1 MKKSETRLG
10 TCMAGNPENGSL
22 LFVGLPLRQPRLL
35 IPMASSRT
43 QSLSFGLYNPG
54 SRYGRLSKF
63 LGQVA
68 ARAGLM
74 KAAGRLVAVPI
85 ETFNTTSAIR
95 SILDRRMISSLQDR
109 CQRAIGKRPFS
120 VALSLGEPGRY
131 QKVTAIMFDKSS
143 MPLAFAKIG
152 FTPQAG
158 SLIANESVALTRLR
172 FRGFREAAFPTLLG
186 CGSAGSV
193 VWLLQSPLL
202 SGVPSPATLQDA
214 HFDFLAELAG
224 KTFQVMRPELWTIWS
239 HLRYLADSP
248 TLPVKAQF
256 RSETAFIMH
265 LRDEFLALS
274 REGGQMPWPFAAAHG
289 DFAPWNVRVAGNRLL
304 AFDWEYFLSLAP
316 AGWDALHFIFRVEN
330 LIKRRSLESIW
341 AAFEAGA
348 YRNSV
353 ARFERRSGVG
363 IPDERFLGLLVIL
376 TIVLDLVP
384 TCICGEVRL
393 EGIARS

>member
-172 FRGFREAAFPTLLG
+172 FRGFREAAFPPFSGAAVPGQWSG
-186 CGSAGSV
+186 CCSHPCCRESVSGNSAGR
-193 VWLLQSPLL
+193 
-202 SGVPSPATLQDA
+202 TL
-214 HFDFLAELAG
+214 
-224 KTFQVMRPELWTIWS
+224 
-239 HLRYLADSP
+239 
-248 TLPVKAQF
+248 
-256 RSETAFIMH
+256 
-265 LRDEFLALS
+265 
-274 REGGQMPWPFAAAHG
+274 
-289 DFAPWNVRVAGNRLL
+289 
-304 AFDWEYFLSLAP
+304 
-316 AGWDALHFIFRVEN
+316 
-330 LIKRRSLESIW
+330 
-341 AAFEAGA
+341 
-348 YRNSV
+348 
-353 ARFERRSGVG
+353 
-363 IPDERFLGLLVIL
+363 
-376 TIVLDLVP
+376 
-384 TCICGEVRL
+384 
-393 EGIARS
+393 